1 MTEPVPSPNGG
12 DRTNADFLRMPDV
25 SLLRLRVVEIAD
37 TGTATRQL
45 RLAGDDLAGFGYA
58 PGQDLM
64 IVVDTADGR
73 IIRRRYSI
81 RRVDTTENAVDLHV
95 ITDTTGPG
103 ARWARALRVG
113 DEVEAIGPRGKI
125 TLAEGVDW
133 HLFLGDDVAVPAIS
147 AMVEALPEG
156 GRAIVVADI
165 VSSADETKIDPR
177 HPVDVDWT
185 WRHRGHNPAGD
196 PTPLLS
202 AAADLNLPAGVGHAY
217 VFAEAAVVNMCR
229 DKLAERG
236 FAPERISPKAY
247 WGRGRANASHGEP
260 LK

>member
-1 MTEPVPSPNGG
+1 MTEPVPSPTGG
-12 DRTNADFLRMPDV
+12 DRTNDDFLRMPDV
-25 SLLRLRVVEIAD
+25 RLLRLRVVEIAD

-45 RLAGDDLAGFGYA
+45 RLAGGDLAGFGYA

-64 IVVDTADGR
+64 FLVDTANGR

-81 RRVDTTENAVDLHV
+81 RRLDPVQGSVDLHV
-95 ITDTTGPG
+95 VTDTSGPG
-103 ARWARALRVG
+103 AKWARDLRVG

-125 TLAEGVDW
+125 TLAAGVDW

-147 AMVEALPEG
+147 RMVEALPAG
-156 GRAIVVADI
+156 TRAIVVAD
-165 VSSADETKIDPR
+165 VVAPEDETKIDPAR
-177 HPVDVDWT
+177 PGDVDWT
-185 WRHRGHNPAGD
+185 WRHRGHAPAGD
-196 PTPLLS
+196 PAPLL
-202 AAADLNLPAGVGHAY
+202 AAAAELDLPAGTGHAY
-217 VFAEAAVVNMCR
+217 VFAEAAVVNAVR

-236 FAPERISPKAY
+236 FAPERMSPKAY